1 MKDVRRAVAPD
12 DGTRIDTRGM
22 EDGAAHPV
30 DAAHAFTRER
40 HGIGVDRRGVG
51 GIDGEYPLPAASE
64 AQHLPAEI
72 VGVAGDRADA
82 GVEPCTSPSPVRL
95 PIRNWAHFRPLS
107 PRYRPGVGGGTA
119 GNNKTGVRGSSQET

>member
-12 DGTRIDTRGM
+12 DGARIDTRGM

-72 VGVAGDRADA
+72 VGVEGDRADA
-82 GVEPCTSPSPVRL
+82 GVEPWHVRSEE
-95 PIRNWAHFRPLS
+95 RR
-107 PRYRPGVGGGTA
+107 VGKECVSTC
-119 GNNKTGVRGSSQET
+119 RSRWSR